1 MDDLHCPYCGK
12 EHDEDFIEERI
23 RRSFTCDNC
32 EGKVL
37 VLLNIKSYV
46 YLAKRVNRMKRYNE
60 KKQRERDAVYLNK
73 IKEQYITEVN
83 GRYSEELSNLFFKNG
98 NYKWVKKARGL
109 FIEDARMLGIATHAI
124 VEYFKENGGL
134 IDYRTVNG
142 YTNNY

>member
-1 MDDLHCPYCGK
+1 M
-12 EHDEDFIEERI
+12 R
-23 RRSFTCDNC
+23 
-32 EGKVL
+32 
-37 VLLNIKSYV
+37 KS
-46 YLAKRVNRMKRYNE
+46 K
-60 KKQRERDAVYLNK
+60 ERDAVYLNK